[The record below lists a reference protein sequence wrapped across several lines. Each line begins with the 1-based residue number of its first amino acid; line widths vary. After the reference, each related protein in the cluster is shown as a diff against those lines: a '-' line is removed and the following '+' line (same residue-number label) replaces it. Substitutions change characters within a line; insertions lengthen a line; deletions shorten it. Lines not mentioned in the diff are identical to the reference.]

1 MKDQIIDGK
10 DSNPGAINVAL
21 PNTTQEKME
30 AIVNVSKAILE
41 LSKAINGVNTNITI
55 SNNNISAPSIGIS
68 IK

>member
-1 MKDQIIDGK
+1 MKDQIIGEK
-10 DSNPGAINVAL
+10 DSNEAAINVAL

-41 LSKAINGVNTNITI
+41 LSRAINGVNTNITI
-55 SNNNISAPSIGIS
+55 SNNIISSTSTGVS